1 MRVVPKA
8 GGPGKL
14 AMEVP
19 RLAVSR
25 HVHEVVVIHV
35 DSMLA
40 RGPDTPVLLPALL
53 HKEAWIARPAPRLK
67 QIPGLIE
74 LEDSRRRR
82 TAASQP
88 PVRPGKSKR
97 ANRITLS
104 VLARFPLHAAVGR
117 SERARTVIHPDVV
130 RDRRRFPRRRR
141 LST

>member
-25 HVHEVVVIHV
+25 QVHEGVVIHV

-53 HKEAWIARPAPRLK
+53 LEEAWIARPAPRLK

-74 LEDSRRRR
+74 LEDRRRRR
-82 TAASQP
+82 TAASQLA
-88 PVRPGKSKR
+88 VRPWKSER
-97 ANRITLS
+97 ANRITVATANSIFL
-104 VLARFPLHAAVGR
+104 
-117 SERARTVIHPDVV
+117 E
-130 RDRRRFPRRRR
+130 RR
-141 LST
+141 LLPEAKPAELPS